1 MKYNHQETEQKWQSK
16 WEEKWDDLY
25 SAKDDSQKPKYY
37 ILVEFPYPSGEGLHM
52 GHPRSYVALDILA
65 RKRRMQGFNVLY
77 PMGWDAFGLPAENF
91 AIKTGQ
97 HPRVT
102 TEKNIATFK
111 RQLKSIGLSFDWS
124 REVNT
129 TDPAYYKWTQ
139 WLFLQFLKHDLAY
152 KAKMPINW
160 CVSCKIGLANEE
172 VVDGRC
178 ERCGGAVEK
187 RDKEQWM
194 LRITK
199 YADKLLAGL
208 DKVDYLPRVRKQ
220 QEDWIGRSEGITI
233 RYDIDNIDEKVEV
246 FTTRPDTNFG
256 ATFIALAPDSAFVR
270 DHLDLIPE
278 KEKVSMYIKESAGKS
293 DIERVAEGRKKTG
306 VFTGLYAINQLTDK
320 KMPIYVADFVL
331 GTVGTGAVVGVPGHD
346 LRDFEFAQV
355 FGIEVLR
362 VVVGPDGDQSP
373 ITKPE
378 QVQEEAG
385 TMINSVF
392 LNGLN
397 IHDAMQ
403 KIMDYIERKGWGKR
417 VTNYKLRDWVFSR
430 QRYWGEPIPVIHC
443 EACGIVPVPDKDLP
457 VKLPEVEK
465 YEPTDTGESP
475 LAKISEWV
483 NVKCPKCGKDAK
495 RETDVMPNWA
505 GSSWYFLR
513 YIDPKNDQSFADK
526 EKLKYWMPIDWYN
539 GGMEHTTLHLLYSRF
554 WNNFFYDIGLVP
566 TSEPYAKRTSHGLIL
581 AEDGEKMSKS
591 RGNVINPDDIIAEYG
606 ADTLRCY
613 EMFIGPFDQPV
624 PWDSK
629 GVIGVR
635 RFLEKVFGLADK
647 VGEIENEQL
656 VRAIH
661 KTIKKVTE
669 DIEAMKYNTAF
680 SQMMIC
686 ANEFSTTDSIPK
698 DLFEMFLK
706 VLSPFAPHLT
716 EELWEKSGHQ
726 ESITKQSWPK
736 YDVEFV
742 EDSEIDLV
750 VQINGKVR
758 DTITVPAGLKDEDLQ
773 ARAMAS
779 EKISKLIEGK
789 EIKKVIVARGRIVN
803 IVV

>member
-656 VRAIH
+656 VRAMH

-669 DIEAMKYNTAF
+669 DIEAMKYNTAL

-686 ANEFSTTDSIPK
+686 ANEFSITDLIPK

>member
-656 VRAIH
+656 VRAMH

-669 DIEAMKYNTAF
+669 DIEAMKYNTAL

-686 ANEFSTTDSIPK
+686 ANEFSITDLIPK

-706 VLSPFAPHLT
+706 VLSPFTPHLT
-716 EELWEKSGHQ
+716 EELWEKLGHQ

-773 ARAMAS
+773 ARALAS
-779 EKISKLIEGK
+779 EKIKKLVEGK
-789 EIKKVIVARGRIVN
+789 DVKKIIIARGRIVN

>member
-385 TMINSVF
+385 TMINSGF

-397 IHDAMQ
+397 IHDATQ
-403 KIMDYIERKGWGKR
+403 KIMDYIEKQGWGKR

-443 EACGIVPVPDKDLP
+443 EACGIVPVLDQDLP

-773 ARAMAS
+773 ARALAS
-779 EKISKLIEGK
+779 EKIKKLVEGK
-789 EIKKVIVARGRIVN
+789 DVKKIIIARGRIVN